1 MAKLFELKTSKS
13 KSEMGQKGVEAWWG
27 FLAGAIIVI
36 VVVILVVL
44 LYSQIK
50 GGSQNV
56 LSSLITKLGDWFK

>member
-1 MAKLFELKTSKS
+1 
-13 KSEMGQKGVEAWWG
+13 MGKKGVEAWWG

-44 LYSQIK
+44 LYYQIK